1 MLVNR
6 ALFELCRLSDSLEG
20 DDTFH
25 QRRVCI
31 ISYELAREIGLD
43 RGALS
48 LLVRSALL
56 HDIGL
61 LTDSDKTETFRQIA
75 YEEFSSLNRHAVLG
89 GKVARFLNLH
99 LDITNAINLHHT
111 PHEENSSVLGNI
123 LFLADNVEIAYRS
136 LTNPFAYDDLIG
148 YLEQKKRI
156 FDPSVFDALKRVA
169 KRECFWFS
177 LLEEHV
183 DDSVRRIIDELP
195 DDRADEKFETA
206 LIYLLS
212 FMSDNVAPFYDRY
225 TLFVKNLAVNM
236 GYKLGLDTKLLHR
249 ASLLS
254 HVGNLKIPYTLFS
267 LPSLEEEN
275 YNIIKSHTFEGFG
288 TLNRMGF
295 DREAE
300 LVLLHHENNL
310 EEGYP
315 CRVKPEGESAVLA
328 LATVVAAIM
337 QDRPYRDAKSD
348 DSIKKGL
355 ENFKELGIF
364 DGELI
369 DAVVDIDLS
378 KVRETEDEYYN
389 ATKRLFT

>member
-43 RGALS
+43 RGVLS

-225 TLFVKNLAVNM
+225 TLFVKNIAVNM
-236 GYKLGLDTKLLHR
+236 GYKLGLDSKLLHR

-267 LPSLEEEN
+267 LPSLDEEN

-288 TLNRMGF
+288 ILNRMGF

>member
-225 TLFVKNLAVNM
+225 TLFVKNIAVNM
-236 GYKLGLDTKLLHR
+236 GYKLGLDSKLLHR

-267 LPSLEEEN
+267 LPSLDEEN

-288 TLNRMGF
+288 ILNRMGF

-369 DAVVDIDLS
+369 DAVVDIDLN

>member
-1 MLVNR
+1 MWVNK

-20 DDTFH
+20 DDTYH

-31 ISYELAREIGLD
+31 ISYEIAREIGLD
-43 RGALS
+43 RNTLNI
-48 LLVRSALL
+48 LVKSALL

-75 YEEFSSLNRHAVLG
+75 YEEFSSLNRHAVVS

-99 LDITNAINLHHT
+99 LDITNSINLHHT
-111 PHEENSSVLGNI
+111 PHEENSSLLGNI

-156 FDPSVFDALKRVA
+156 FDPSIFDILKKIA

-183 DDSVRRIIDELP
+183 DDTAKEIIDGLP
-195 DDRADEKFETA
+195 DNKADEKFETA
-206 LIYLLS
+206 LIYLIS
-212 FMSDNVAPFYDRY
+212 FMSDNIAPFYDKY
-225 TLFVKNLAVNM
+225 TLFVKNIAVNL
-236 GYKLGLDTKLLHR
+236 GYKLGMDIELLRR

-254 HVGNLKIPYTLFS
+254 HVGNLKIPYNLFS
-267 LPSLEEEN
+267 LSSLDEED
-275 YNIIKSHTFEGFG
+275 YNIIKSHTFEGYRI
-288 TLNRMGF
+288 LNRMGF
-295 DREAE
+295 EKEAK

-310 EEGYP
+310 GEGYP
-315 CRVKPEGESAVLA
+315 CRVKPSGEVAVLA
-328 LATVVAAIM
+328 LSTVVAAIM
-337 QDRPYRDAKSD
+337 QDRPYRGAKSD
-348 DSIKKGL
+348 DNIKKGL

-364 DGELI
+364 DGDI
-369 DAVVDIDLS
+369 VDALMDIDL
-378 KVRETEDEYYN
+378 KKARETEDEYYD
-389 ATKRLFT
+389 AVKRIFA